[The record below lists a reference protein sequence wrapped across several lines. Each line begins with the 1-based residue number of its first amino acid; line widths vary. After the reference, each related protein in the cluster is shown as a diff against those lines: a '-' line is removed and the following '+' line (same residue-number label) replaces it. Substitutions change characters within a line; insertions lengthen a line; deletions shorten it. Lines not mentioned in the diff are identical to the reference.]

1 MSEISRKLA
10 EKELITNVIE
20 LSEHVRKELMK
31 AIRSGEAPAEA
42 FSQIRTM
49 DTDIKYLKE
58 YLKQQMSK

>member
-1 MSEISRKLA
+1 MSELSKRLA
-10 EKELITNVIE
+10 EKELIVNVIE

-49 DTDIKYLKE
+49 DNDIKILKD
-58 YLKQQMSK
+58 YLKQQTER

>member
-1 MSEISRKLA
+1 MSELAKRLA
-10 EKELITNVIE
+10 EKELIVNVIE

-49 DTDIKYLKE
+49 DNDIKILKD
-58 YLKQQMSK
+58 YLKQQTER